1 MNLHGPA
8 RRIALGCA
16 WLVLAIT
23 GAALVGWWFQVP
35 WLRTVVPGVAALR
48 PNTALGLGLSAAAIL
63 LLWPEAVPGWRHR
76 AARGLAV
83 LVGALS
89 LVTLFQHASGLDL
102 GIDRILVGGLVDAGQ
117 AHQIRTSVLA
127 ATGLLCFAIAVLLL
141 AHRQPHIRARHQVLA
156 FGMIAASLPSA
167 LAFFLSVADG
177 RVYNGPMLMGLNA
190 TLCLQLLAVS
200 LLGVRPDDG
209 VMKHLLAEDA
219 AGLLCRRMAVALLL
233 LLPAFGWLGLRLG
246 RMGNWP
252 VELGMA
258 VLLVLC
264 MALMTFITFITA
276 RTLSRLDRQ
285 RELAEVGRERGFARL
300 QQQAATLQEEVSR
313 RTLELASAVK
323 RAERL
328 ALVARHTTNGVI
340 ITDAAE
346 RVEWVNDAFLT
357 MTGYTPAE
365 VQGRYACDLLAG
377 PATDPGVI
385 EAKRA
390 RLQAG
395 QSFKGELFYYS
406 KAGGGFW
413 VRLDVQPVRDAA
425 GALLHFITIATDIT
439 EEKRAAEA
447 LQLSEERWQ
456 LALEGSDDGVWDW
469 SIAHDTMWFSTRWKA
484 LIGYAEDEFPCNFE
498 AWRGTLHPDDW
509 PWVQAT
515 LDAYLTRRSENYAV
529 EFRMRHKDGSWRWI
543 LSRGKACFSP
553 EGRPLR
559 MIGTHT
565 DVTTW
570 RETELALRTQR
581 EQSEQL
587 NEQLEAAIAS
597 AQQSALEANLG
608 SQAKSEFLAVMS
620 HEIRTPM
627 NAVIGFTSLLLDTPL
642 DPEQRDW
649 VRTVRSSG
657 EALLTIINDILDFSK
672 IESGKLELE
681 QHSVS
686 VRQCMDDAV
695 CLLVDSARRKNLA
708 LSATVDPHVPS
719 WITTDG
725 TRLRQVLL
733 NLMGNAIK
741 FTQRGE
747 VEVGVAPEAGPNG
760 ETLLRFSVR
769 DTGAG
774 IPADR
779 LDRLFK
785 PFSQVDSSTTRKY
798 GGTGLGLAICKSL
811 VKLLGGSIGVKESSP
826 AGTTFHFTVLA
837 VPCDME
843 AEASFSDLAHAAAR
857 ATASVPE
864 PASPPPVAPS
874 LEIFNTPSPPKVELT
889 MAQRH
894 PLRII
899 VAEDNVVNRKLM
911 EQLLRRLG
919 YAVDFACDGRQCL
932 ALLGAGVYDIVLMDC
947 QMPELDGYEA
957 TQQIRAGAAGEA
969 HRAVRI
975 IALTAHA
982 MAGDREKCIAAG
994 MDEYLTKPIQLAQ
1007 LIAVLDSVKPI
1018 AKVA

>member
-1 MNLHGPA
+1 MILHGPA

-23 GAALVGWWFQVP
+23 CAALLGWWFQVP
-35 WLRTVVPGVAALR
+35 WLRAVVPGTVAIR
-48 PNTALGLGLSAAAIL
+48 PNTALGMGLSAVAIL
-63 LLWPEAVPGWRHR
+63 LLRREEITAGRRW
-76 AARGLAV
+76 AARGLGI
-83 LVGALS
+83 LVALLS
-89 LVTLFQHASGLDL
+89 LLPLFQYATGLDL
-102 GIDRILVGGLVDAGQ
+102 GTDRMLVGGLVDA
-117 AHQIRTSVLA
+117 AAAYQIRTSVFA
-127 ATGLLCFAIAVLLL
+127 ALGLLFLAVAVFLL
-141 AHRQPHIRARHQVLA
+141 AHPQPHIRARHQVAALA
-156 FGMIAASLPSA
+156 MAAAALPSS
-167 LAFFLSVADG
+167 LAFFLSVTDG
-177 RVYNGPMLMGLNA
+177 RAYRGSMVMGVNA
-190 TLCLQLLAVS
+190 TLCLLLLTAS
-200 LLGVRPDDG
+200 LLGTRPAEG
-209 VMKHLLAEDA
+209 VMKLLLAGDA

-233 LLPAFGWLGLRLG
+233 LLPAFAWIGLRLG
-246 RMGNWP
+246 RLGAWP
-252 VELGMA
+252 VELSVA

-264 MALMTFITFITA
+264 MALMTFITFVTA

-285 RELAEVGRERGFARL
+285 REQAEQGRERGFARL

-313 RTLELASAVK
+313 RTEELANEVR

-328 ALVARHTTNGVI
+328 ALVARHTTNAVI

-346 RVEWVNDAFLT
+346 RVEWVNDAFLA
-357 MTGYTPAE
+357 MTGYTSVE
-365 VQGRYACDLLAG
+365 VQGRQTRGLFTG
-377 PATDPGVI
+377 PATDLAVI
-385 EAKRA
+385 ETKRA
-390 RLQAG
+390 RLAAG
-395 QSFKGELFYYS
+395 QSFKGELFLYA
-406 KAGGGFW
+406 KEGRGFW
-413 VRLDVQPVRDAA
+413 VRLDTQPVRDAA
-425 GALLHFITIATDIT
+425 GLLRHFITIASDIT
-439 EEKRAAEA
+439 EEKRAAKA
-447 LQLSEERWQ
+447 LQLSEERWE
-456 LALEGSDDGVWDW
+456 LALDGSDDGVWDW
-469 SIAHDTMWFSTRWKA
+469 SMADDTMWFSARWKA

-498 AWRGTLHPDDW
+498 AWRGALHPDDW

-515 LDAYLTRRSENYAV
+515 LDAYLTRRSERYSV
-529 EFRMRHKDGSWRWI
+529 EFRMRHKNGSWRWI

-565 DVTTW
+565 DVTSW
-570 RETELALRTQR
+570 RETELELRTQR

-587 NEQLEAAIAS
+587 NEQLETAIAG

-642 DPEQRDW
+642 TAEQRDW
-649 VRTVRSSG
+649 VGTVRSSG

-681 QHSVS
+681 QQSVS
-686 VRQCMDDAV
+686 VRQCMDDALS
-695 CLLVDSARRKNLA
+695 LLVDLARRKGLELN
-708 LSATVDPHVPS
+708 ATVDPHVPS

-747 VEVGVAPEAGPNG
+747 VEVRIAPETGPAG
-760 ETLLRFSVR
+760 EALLGFSVR

-811 VKLLGGSIGVKESSP
+811 VKLLGGSIGVKESSA
-826 AGTTFHFTVLA
+826 AGTTFHFTILGTPADLPVE
-837 VPCDME
+837 M
-843 AEASFSDLAHAAAR
+843 SFSDMAHAAAK
-857 ATASVPE
+857 APAPGPE
-864 PASPPPVAPS
+864 PVSGPPVAAS
-874 LEIFNTPSPPKVELT
+874 LDIFHTTGAPKAVGT

-899 VAEDNVVNRKLM
+899 VAEDNIVNRKLV

-919 YAVDFACDGRQCL
+919 YLADFACNGRECVTML
-932 ALLGAGVYDIVLMDC
+932 AQRGYDIVLMDC

-957 TQQIRAGAAGEA
+957 TQQVRAGAAGA
-969 HRAVRI
+969 ARASIRI

-994 MDEYLTKPIQLAQ
+994 MDDYLTKPIQPAQ
-1007 LIAVLDSVKPI
+1007 LIAVLEGVKPA